1 MPNDAPSSDSAPPRR
16 FRPRALP
23 ALATIVAVVI
33 FVAAGHWQQRRMH
46 EKESLRARFDAAS
59 ALAPVAL
66 AELPVSADW
75 NSLRY
80 RAVTATGEYDARRQ
94 ILLDNR
100 VHDGHAGYD
109 VIAPLV
115 LADGRAVLVNRGW
128 TPQGASRAKLPNV
141 APPPGTVTVRGRI
154 VTPATRVFRLA
165 KDAEGGPSGG
175 APGGAKGGAPGG
187 AIWQNID
194 PARFA
199 ATTGMAVLPVLI
211 EATDAALSGRDDGLV
226 RDWAAPDFG
235 VEKHEIYLVQWYAFA
250 ALAIALWAI
259 LNLRRPKRP
268 GDE

>member
-1 MPNDAPSSDSAPPRR
+1 M
-16 FRPRALP
+16 
-23 ALATIVAVVI
+23 
-33 FVAAGHWQQRRMH
+33 FVAAGHWQQQRMH
-46 EKESLRARFDAAS
+46 EKESLRARFDTAA

-75 NSLRY
+75 NALRY
-80 RAVTATGEYDARRQ
+80 RAVTATGEYDPRRQ
-94 ILLDNR
+94 IFLDNR

-128 TPQGASRAKLPNV
+128 TPQGASRAELPKV
-141 APPPGTVTVRGRI
+141 APPPGSVTVRGRI
-154 VTPATRVFRLA
+154 VTPATGGFRLA
-165 KDAEGGPSGG
+165 NEAAGGPPDG
-175 APGGAKGGAPGG
+175 P
-187 AIWQNID
+187 IRQNID

-199 ATTGMAVLPVLI
+199 AATGMAVLPVLI
-211 EATDAALSGRDDGLV
+211 EVTDAIIPGRDDGLV

-235 VEKHEIYLVQWYAFA
+235 VEKHEIYMVQWYAFA

-259 LNLRRPKRP
+259 LNLRRGKRS